1 MLFVGPARRLDVLG
15 SAQSWIPD
23 FCLRVNC
30 RGSCPRA
37 RVSGSGVLPVG
48 PGSFFSDGYK
58 RNRINTLFLCVYNI

>member
-1 MLFVGPARRLDVLG
+1 MLFVGPTIRLDVLG

-48 PGSFFSDGYK
+48 PGSFFSDDYK
-58 RNRINTLFLCVYNI
+58 RS

>member
-1 MLFVGPARRLDVLG
+1 MLFVGPTIRLDVLG